1 MRSKT
6 RIIGILNLTPDSF
19 SGDGIYKSQ
28 IKPRKRRIGIVEQAV
43 RIAEKMV
50 EAGADIIDLGGES
63 TRPGAKAVSLNEEID
78 RVIPVIKKL
87 IKKIKVPISI
97 DTSKAEVARQA
108 LDLGASI
115 INDISGLHNDPC
127 LVELAGRYNA
137 GVVIMHIKGNP
148 RTMQNNPRYKS
159 LIPEIID
166 YLSKAIKIV
175 TGAGVDSKKIIVDPG
190 IGFGKT
196 TAHNLEIL
204 RRLNEFKVL
213 GKELLVGTS
222 RKSLIGNVLGLPAEK
237 RQWGTAATIAIA
249 INNGADLVRVHDV
262 KEMAEVARMA
272 DAIAGDN

>member
-1 MRSKT
+1 MRPKT
-6 RIIGILNLTPDSF
+6 RIMGVVNLTPDSF

-63 TRPGAKAVSLNEEID
+63 TRPGAKAVSLEEEID

-127 LVELAGRYNA
+127 LIELAGRYNA
-137 GVVIMHIKGNP
+137 GVVIMHSKGSP

-166 YLSKAIKIV
+166 YLNKAVKVV
-175 TGAGVDSKKIIVDPG
+175 TDAGVDSKKIIVDPG

-196 TAHNLEIL
+196 TSHNLEIL
-204 RRLNEFKVL
+204 RRLSEFKVL
-213 GKELLVGTS
+213 GKQLLVGTS
-222 RKSLIGNVLGLPAEK
+222 RKSLIGNVLGLPVEK
-237 RQWGTAATIAIA
+237 RLWGTAATIAIA
-249 INNGADLVRVHDV
+249 INNGADIVRLHDV
-262 KEMAEVARMA
+262 KEMAEVVRMA
-272 DAIAGDN
+272 DAICRR